1 MEDKCKDARHRI
13 ENSLRDLEGANPS
26 AILARGYSM
35 VQDKA
40 TGKVIRSPADTK
52 PGQVLEIRPA
62 TGIIQTQVLTTE
74 EDR

>member
-1 MEDKCKDARHRI
+1 
-13 ENSLRDLEGANPS
+13 
-26 AILARGYSM
+26 M

-74 EDR
+74 EQT